1 MFKKVKHPDFI
12 VGHRLKGANTKRDP
26 LLDEKVGSNKRSRD
40 EDGSSSV
47 VYKETLEERKARLKA
62 EKEAEKELRDAQK
75 GKKKQALGPSKA
87 SILGLPDEQ
96 EEQAEEAGAT
106 VEPPVVEK
114 QAKTKVVMSHKDMK
128 NTLAD
133 FKDRLKGSKLPEQAQ
148 AAELKHREDL
158 EQETQKALAANERKM
173 QELKGQAPDFDER
186 LTMNEI
192 WKAGEGGEEDSGDWL
207 EGQGLK
213 FHTTADK
220 AFSMA
225 SQRFKDSNVEVEN
238 RELAASFVKK
248 QSELRMAEMRR
259 KSPEYA
265 MGPPGDDA
273 MGKEKELDL
282 VGDTQT
288 SVLIGTIRMRQ
299 VRVQYYKVRAALA
312 AQLDCKTG
320 GISERACSILDD
332 LASIVTDC
340 FADFSEAVQS
350 TMSWAPAWT
359 PQHLKDHYDWK
370 SAFLTEQ
377 RPIVGRYAT
386 YPGDGFVMDLGLNLT
401 GGQTSFRAA
410 QNIWLIYK
418 NGARFFTYFWSN
430 VAALGPSNQRQMD
443 GWRTT
448 AVTGRWGMKAQPSL
462 VVEIGQL
469 GAGSRWPQAL
479 VFARRALEEGVIP
492 LDHVYS
498 AAIAACGRGS
508 QWEVALRLLVE
519 HKQHGNKLS
528 PCTVVVYTA
537 AITAC
542 ARSSQWLQAEE
553 VLAEMQR
560 SIVRTNQF
568 TYSAVISAFQ
578 RGAQWEEAL
587 SLLGQMARPNLV
599 AFNAVLAAC
608 GANQWP
614 LVLQILHKLRGR
626 KLQAD
631 IVTYTTCI
639 DACEGHWVWTLQLLD
654 ELERDRLQGNAR
666 TYSAAMKSCEHWP
679 SALEFLE
686 VMHRRQIQANLV
698 VHNACLHACAKGA
711 QWSLVLD
718 QLEAL
723 PSRLLSADVV
733 TYATAM
739 HAAVRGSAWPHGLA
753 LFQKMSTWTVQGSV
767 STPVANTLLAACE
780 QGSLWQEALEILRSQ
795 PALDVTGFSSV
806 VSACCRAGLW
816 RHGVHLLK
824 RMRALQIPLSTG
836 LFAAATNACAKR
848 GQWEET
854 LMWLHGSRCSAL
866 EPGLVATCA
875 STGLAAAGRWLK
887 AEELLQMMRNGQVQT
902 DTMLC
907 SSVMSK
913 TQWQGCALSL
923 EQLRQSGLEPDEVAL
938 NTLASAQCRG
948 GRWRGALRT
957 VAGSLSTVWGGGV
970 VLEAAVAGG
979 GHTGA
984 ELGGCGIGK
993 VWEAVVLGVEFSMHF
1008 MPADGQGDWRIAC
1021 ELLNAGGPR
1030 SNRPDLVAFD
1040 AAITACAAAEHP
1052 ELGLVML
1059 WASQQ
1064 QRKPL
1069 SLLWA
1074 LTQVSVEDAEVIH
1087 AACVEAAEDFRHRP
1101 WAACEAAQFLWCSA
1115 WLGARGALHRSVQ
1128 RLLASKLGSSVPRQL
1143 AEAALG
1149 AEDAL
1154 LAAMQEVVEE
1164 WLPDW
1169 SRRCGSS
1176 LKFADDGRY
1185 VLALLH
1191 AATLARALRPRT
1203 CATVRSTLRMVGR
1216 ALDGRDCAEDAPN
1229 PRGFAEKRF
1238 EAVQLAVGPSVR
1250 MRFSDGAVLYKPEG
1264 WEVYGGHT
1272 RLQLSHFAAEV
1283 LKKIPILKDEEHNR
1297 GFLHRLDVP
1306 SSGLIL
1312 LAGSYEAF
1320 YDLQVQLVSGQILRE
1335 YVALLHGVSG
1345 SSVLETQ
1352 QQPQRARPSCSGGRG
1367 KATRT
1372 TVDVLEHL
1380 WHPVGALS
1388 RVVVEITTGR
1398 KHQIR
1403 SQCAHVG
1410 HPILRD
1416 ALYSST
1422 STFESDLQLCSRN
1435 WLHRQRLTFHDLEG
1449 KKCEELLTSLRE
1461 PIGPTKR
1468 PTPFRLETGARRRS
1482 MKLYALGDAISHLL
1496 DLLPITLSQAV
1507 NSSDTCQYHSG
1518 GHGGTG
1524 GVRVIIGSDNVR
1536 SLVFDD
1542 DPGYVEASVACT
1554 GEKPHLLRWP
1564 LSRAPA
1570 TLSCEDPTVREK
1582 FQCQAPNIDKTDWP
1596 VQWLP
1601 WLETCRQRPQKVL
1614 FLGLGGGYYQ
1624 SYLASQ
1630 CPGSEAL
1637 TVEKNPTI
1645 VEAARDYFGFEGDVM
1660 LADATTG
1667 MKSLLKQDA
1676 KFDAVISDMG
1686 QRPMESSDLRLAQ
1699 KLLRPGGTFLFQWCY
1714 GGLRKHEMKL
1724 DKMMDYFIDV
1734 SAAADKDGRCTFY
1747 AAEKANEELDDNAIS
1762 KASVVG
1768 TS

>member
-1 MFKKVKHPDFI
+1 MDSSHVYRTKSLEYKTMKLMFCEGVFFAMFLFVLTTYLISEKAGDLYSSRRQQLDYWGGCTMQATSRHCKVNDVKDVHSLMTWLVDDF
-12 VGHRLKGANTKRDP
+12 VP
-26 LLDEKVGSNKRSRD
+26 LAFTDRTEYP
-40 EDGSSSV
+40 SV
-47 VYKETLEERKARLKA
+47 V
-62 EKEAEKELRDAQK
+62 
-75 GKKKQALGPSKA
+75 
-87 SILGLPDEQ
+87 
-96 EEQAEEAGAT
+96 
-106 VEPPVVEK
+106 
-114 QAKTKVVMSHKDMK
+114 
-128 NTLAD
+128 
-133 FKDRLKGSKLPEQAQ
+133 
-148 AAELKHREDL
+148 
-158 EQETQKALAANERKM
+158 
-173 QELKGQAPDFDER
+173 
-186 LTMNEI
+186 
-192 WKAGEGGEEDSGDWL
+192 
-207 EGQGLK
+207 
-213 FHTTADK
+213 
-220 AFSMA
+220 
-225 SQRFKDSNVEVEN
+225 
-238 RELAASFVKK
+238 
-248 QSELRMAEMRR
+248 
-259 KSPEYA
+259 KSPSPFPLMAAQDETPHWTPRY
-265 MGPPGDDA
+265 
-273 MGKEKELDL
+273 

-299 VRVQYYKVRAALA
+299 VRVQYYK
-312 AQLDCKTG
+312 
-320 GISERACSILDD
+320 ACSILDD

-401 GGQTSFRAA
+401 GGQTRLQELQSWSWLDDRTRAFIIELNTINPNVNSFVHSRILFEFPAAGGVLIRQEAFPFRAVQLSLA
-410 QNIWLIYK
+410 LMAADDFGGSFVYLVLTCGFSLLFAIYNIWLIYK

-430 VAALGPSNQRQMD
+430 VDLL
-443 GWRTT
+443 
-448 AVTGRWGMKAQPSL
+448 SL
-462 VVEIGQL
+462 VV
-469 GAGSRWPQAL
+469 
-479 VFARRALEEGVIP
+479 
-492 LDHVYS
+492 
-498 AAIAACGRGS
+498 
-508 QWEVALRLLVE
+508 RLLRSLWCPVVF
-519 HKQHGNKLS
+519 
-528 PCTVVVYTA
+528 CTVVVYTA

-970 VLEAAVAGG
+970 VLEAA
-979 GHTGA
+979 
-984 ELGGCGIGK
+984 
-993 VWEAVVLGVEFSMHF
+993 
-1008 MPADGQGDWRIAC
+1008 
-1021 ELLNAGGPR
+1021 
-1030 SNRPDLVAFD
+1030 
-1040 AAITACAAAEHP
+1040 
-1052 ELGLVML
+1052 
-1059 WASQQ
+1059 
-1064 QRKPL
+1064 
-1069 SLLWA
+1069 
-1074 LTQVSVEDAEVIH
+1074 
-1087 AACVEAAEDFRHRP
+1087 
-1101 WAACEAAQFLWCSA
+1101 
-1115 WLGARGALHRSVQ
+1115 
-1128 RLLASKLGSSVPRQL
+1128 
-1143 AEAALG
+1143 AALG

-1264 WEVYGGHT
+1264 WG
-1272 RLQLSHFAAEV
+1272 
-1283 LKKIPILKDEEHNR
+1283 
-1297 GFLHRLDVP
+1297 
-1306 SSGLIL
+1306 
-1312 LAGSYEAF
+1312 
-1320 YDLQVQLVSGQILRE
+1320 RE
-1335 YVALLHGVSG
+1335 KG
-1345 SSVLETQ
+1345 
-1352 QQPQRARPSCSGGRG
+1352 
-1367 KATRT
+1367 
-1372 TVDVLEHL
+1372 
-1380 WHPVGALS
+1380 LS
-1388 RVVVEITTGR
+1388 R
-1398 KHQIR
+1398 K
-1403 SQCAHVG
+1403 
-1410 HPILRD
+1410 
-1416 ALYSST
+1416 ST
-1422 STFESDLQLCSRN
+1422 QGFHLN
-1435 WLHRQRLTFHDLEG
+1435 VWWL
-1449 KKCEELLTSLRE
+1449 
-1461 PIGPTKR
+1461 
-1468 PTPFRLETGARRRS
+1468 
-1482 MKLYALGDAISHLL
+1482 
-1496 DLLPITLSQAV
+1496 
-1507 NSSDTCQYHSG
+1507 
-1518 GHGGTG
+1518 
-1524 GVRVIIGSDNVR
+1524 
-1536 SLVFDD
+1536 
-1542 DPGYVEASVACT
+1542 
-1554 GEKPHLLRWP
+1554 
-1564 LSRAPA
+1564 
-1570 TLSCEDPTVREK
+1570 
-1582 FQCQAPNIDKTDWP
+1582 
-1596 VQWLP
+1596 
-1601 WLETCRQRPQKVL
+1601 
-1614 FLGLGGGYYQ
+1614 
-1624 SYLASQ
+1624 
-1630 CPGSEAL
+1630 
-1637 TVEKNPTI
+1637 
-1645 VEAARDYFGFEGDVM
+1645 
-1660 LADATTG
+1660 
-1667 MKSLLKQDA
+1667 
-1676 KFDAVISDMG
+1676 
-1686 QRPMESSDLRLAQ
+1686 
-1699 KLLRPGGTFLFQWCY
+1699 
-1714 GGLRKHEMKL
+1714 
-1724 DKMMDYFIDV
+1724 
-1734 SAAADKDGRCTFY
+1734 
-1747 AAEKANEELDDNAIS
+1747 
-1762 KASVVG
+1762 
-1768 TS
+1768 

>member
-1 MFKKVKHPDFI
+1 MAADDF
-12 VGHRLKGANTKRDP
+12 G
-26 LLDEKVGSNKRSRD
+26 GSF
-40 EDGSSSV
+40 
-47 VYKETLEERKARLKA
+47 VYLAMSPEPAML
-62 EKEAEKELRDAQK
+62 EKES
-75 GKKKQALGPSKA
+75 GG
-87 SILGLPDEQ
+87 GL
-96 EEQAEEAGAT
+96 
-106 VEPPVVEK
+106 
-114 QAKTKVVMSHKDMK
+114 S
-128 NTLAD
+128 
-133 FKDRLKGSKLPEQAQ
+133 
-148 AAELKHREDL
+148 
-158 EQETQKALAANERKM
+158 
-173 QELKGQAPDFDER
+173 
-186 LTMNEI
+186 
-192 WKAGEGGEEDSGDWL
+192 
-207 EGQGLK
+207 
-213 FHTTADK
+213 
-220 AFSMA
+220 
-225 SQRFKDSNVEVEN
+225 
-238 RELAASFVKK
+238 ELARS
-248 QSELRMAEMRR
+248 
-259 KSPEYA
+259 
-265 MGPPGDDA
+265 
-273 MGKEKELDL
+273 
-282 VGDTQT
+282 
-288 SVLIGTIRMRQ
+288 
-299 VRVQYYKVRAALA
+299 
-312 AQLDCKTG
+312 
-320 GISERACSILDD
+320 
-332 LASIVTDC
+332 
-340 FADFSEAVQS
+340 
-350 TMSWAPAWT
+350 
-359 PQHLKDHYDWK
+359 
-370 SAFLTEQ
+370 
-377 RPIVGRYAT
+377 
-386 YPGDGFVMDLGLNLT
+386 
-401 GGQTSFRAA
+401 
-410 QNIWLIYK
+410 NIWLIYK

-462 VVEIGQL
+462 VVDARRVEEEIGQL

-970 VLEAAVAGG
+970 VLEAAVAG
-979 GHTGA
+979 
-984 ELGGCGIGK
+984 
-993 VWEAVVLGVEFSMHF
+993 
-1008 MPADGQGDWRIAC
+1008 DWRIAC

-1372 TVDVLEHL
+1372 TVHVLEHL

-1449 KKCEELLTSLRE
+1449 KKCEA
-1461 PIGPTKR
+1461 G
-1468 PTPFRLETGARRRS
+1468 
-1482 MKLYALGDAISHLL
+1482 
-1496 DLLPITLSQAV
+1496 
-1507 NSSDTCQYHSG
+1507 TCW
-1518 GHGGTG
+1518 
-1524 GVRVIIGSDNVR
+1524 VD
-1536 SLVFDD
+1536 
-1542 DPGYVEASVACT
+1542 C
-1554 GEKPHLLRWP
+1554 
-1564 LSRAPA
+1564 
-1570 TLSCEDPTVREK
+1570 
-1582 FQCQAPNIDKTDWP
+1582 
-1596 VQWLP
+1596 
-1601 WLETCRQRPQKVL
+1601 
-1614 FLGLGGGYYQ
+1614 
-1624 SYLASQ
+1624 
-1630 CPGSEAL
+1630 
-1637 TVEKNPTI
+1637 
-1645 VEAARDYFGFEGDVM
+1645 
-1660 LADATTG
+1660 
-1667 MKSLLKQDA
+1667 
-1676 KFDAVISDMG
+1676 
-1686 QRPMESSDLRLAQ
+1686 
-1699 KLLRPGGTFLFQWCY
+1699 
-1714 GGLRKHEMKL
+1714 
-1724 DKMMDYFIDV
+1724 
-1734 SAAADKDGRCTFY
+1734 
-1747 AAEKANEELDDNAIS
+1747 
-1762 KASVVG
+1762 
-1768 TS
+1768 